1 MEQHE
6 ATAFI
11 ERWQAL
17 YNADKRAFIDEMYDD
32 DVEIY
37 VPGMFTL
44 RGRDQ
49 VWDALGVLYQGPVT
63 LQITAIH
70 RVVAA
75 GNTIVVEFDTQIGE
89 ELHHALSL
97 IDLRDGRVLSDHS
110 YAAVAGKVPG
120 LG

>member
-11 ERWQAL
+11 ERWQTM
-17 YNADKRAFIDEMYDD
+17 YNADKRKFVDEMYHD

-44 RGRDQ
+44 RGRDE
-49 VWDALGVLYQGPVT
+49 VWKALGELYQGPVT
-63 LQITAIH
+63 LQITDIH

-75 GNTIVVEFDTQIGE
+75 GDTITVEFDTQIGDE
-89 ELHHALSL
+89 VHHALSL
-97 IDLRDGRVLSDHS
+97 IDVADGRVLRDHS
-110 YAAVAGKVPG
+110 YAAIAGKVPG
-120 LG
+120 LD